1 MTRATLIRA
10 VIAPRWLPLVLA
22 VALLAVAAA
31 VHMAIPWF
39 LGRIID
45 EGLLQR
51 DAGAVLRWGV
61 ALAAVSLV
69 NPLAYTLGHRLL
81 ALAEADARR
90 DINLRV
96 NDRAARGGRA
106 APGRSVGETVNVV
119 TGDNETVAS
128 VLSTVG
134 HGSMNLLAFTLGVVL
149 VWTINMWLGLAIA
162 VGVLATTMIAGPL
175 LGRLEER
182 WNRYR
187 HTLATTTDMAADT
200 MKGLRVL
207 RGLGGEQRF
216 LDRYRRQSHA
226 LVADSYAL
234 SNHSSWIQALQQAI
248 PFVYMTAVIW
258 LGARLALDGQIT
270 VGELGAAFGYATGL
284 VMYSGSLLGNAH
296 SIVSI
301 RVAADRIVRHLAPTP
316 ATPAPRPATPDLR
329 SVPVARGK
337 LTVLVPARMA
347 DAGEAMAA
355 FAEDH
360 AASSALLVA
369 DDDYLFAGTLAEV
382 LNVTPGAVDET
393 LAVVS
398 GGDIGTSIRVS
409 EHQTVLDR
417 GLNLSGG
424 QRQRL
429 ALARGLARNTA
440 VLLLNDPT
448 SAVDAATEME
458 IAQRIKQARSGS
470 TTIVAT
476 RSLIWRSHADAVVDL
491 RGDPGPL
498 ALRWVDPAAAPT
510 PGGDDA

>member
-1 MTRATLIRA
+1 MTRAALLRA
-10 VIAPRWLPLVLA
+10 VIAPRWLPLSLA

-39 LGRIID
+39 LARIID
-45 EGLLQR
+45 EGLLRR
-51 DAGAVLRWGV
+51 DVGGVIGWGA
-61 ALAAVSLV
+61 ALAVVSLV
-69 NPLAYTLGHRLL
+69 NPVAYTLGFRLL
-81 ALAEADARR
+81 AIAEADARR

-96 NDRAARGGRA
+96 NTRSARGART
-106 APGRSVGETVNVV
+106 APGRRVGETVNVV

-128 VLSTVG
+128 VFSTMG
-134 HGSMNLLAFTLGVVL
+134 HGSMNLIAFALGVVL

-162 VGVLATTMIAGPL
+162 VGVLATTLIAGPL
-175 LGRLEER
+175 LGRLEDR

-187 HTLATTTDMAADT
+187 RSLSTTTDIAADA

-216 LDRYRRQSHA
+216 VERYRRQSRA
-226 LVADSYAL
+226 LMADSYAL
-234 SNHSSWIQALQQAI
+234 SSHSSWIQALQQTI
-248 PFVYMTAVIW
+248 PLVYMAAIIW

-270 VGELGAAFGYATGL
+270 VGQLGAAFGYATGL

-296 SIVSI
+296 SFVSI
-301 RVAADRIVRHLAPTP
+301 RVAADRIVRHLRPTP
-316 ATPAPRPATPDLR
+316 AAPGGRLNTPDLR
-329 SVPVARGK
+329 FVPVARGK
-337 LTVLVPARMA
+337 LTVIVPARV
-347 DAGEAMAA
+347 GEVGQAMAA
-355 FAEDH
+355 FAKDNTG
-360 AASSALLVA
+360 ALLVD

-382 LNVTPGAVDET
+382 LNVAPENVEKV

-398 GGDIGTSIRVS
+398 GGDIRTSIRAS
-409 EHQTVLDR
+409 QHQAVLDR

-429 ALARGLARNTA
+429 ALARGLARDKA

-458 IAQRIKQARSGS
+458 IVRQVKQVRTGS

-476 RSLIWRSHADAVVDL
+476 RSRIWQSQADVVVDMS
-491 RGDPGPL
+491 RKPGPL
-498 ALRWVDPAAAPT
+498 AMRWVDPEDAPS
-510 PGGDDA
+510 PGGEDV

>member
-1 MTRATLIRA
+1 
-10 VIAPRWLPLVLA
+10 
-22 VALLAVAAA
+22 
-31 VHMAIPWF
+31 
-39 LGRIID
+39 
-45 EGLLQR
+45 
-51 DAGAVLRWGV
+51 
-61 ALAAVSLV
+61 
-69 NPLAYTLGHRLL
+69 
-81 ALAEADARR
+81 
-90 DINLRV
+90 
-96 NDRAARGGRA
+96 
-106 APGRSVGETVNVV
+106 
-119 TGDNETVAS
+119 
-128 VLSTVG
+128 
-134 HGSMNLLAFTLGVVL
+134 MNLMAFTLGVVL

-162 VGVLATTMIAGPL
+162 VGVLATTVIAGPL

-216 LDRYRRQSHA
+216 LDRYRRQARA

-270 VGELGAAFGYATGL
+270 LGELGAAFGYATGL

-316 ATPAPRPATPDLR
+316 ATPEPLPATLGLR

-337 LTVLVPARMA
+337 LTVIVPARMG
-347 DAGEAMAA
+347 DVGEAMAL
-355 FAEDH
+355 FADEHDT
-360 AASSALLVA
+360 STALLVA
-369 DDDYLFAGTLAEV
+369 DDDHLFAGTLAEAF
-382 LNVTPGAVDET
+382 NVPPECVDEA

-398 GGDIGTSIRVS
+398 GGDIRTSIRVS
-409 EHQTVLDR
+409 EHRAVLDR

-429 ALARGLARNTA
+429 ALARGIARDAA
-440 VLLLNDPT
+440 VLFLNDPT

-458 IAQRIKQARSGS
+458 IAQQVKQARSGS

-476 RSLIWRSHADAVVDL
+476 RSLIWQSQADAVVDV
-491 RGDPGPL
+491 G
-498 ALRWVDPAAAPT
+498 
-510 PGGDDA
+510 